1 MSRFFVKSVRVFF
14 GRSWAICLLPDWPR
28 GLLGDRNSLACRTL
42 AIQPSFQRARRISNP
57 TNARSVLERF
67 PTIFLTGGGSLR
79 TSVGMATI

>member
-1 MSRFFVKSVRVFF
+1 MSRFCVKSVRVFLVRP
-14 GRSWAICLLPDWPR
+14 GAICLLPDWGR
-28 GLLGDRNSLACRTL
+28 GRPGHRNWLACETL
-42 AIQPSFQRARRISNP
+42 AIQPSLQRARRRSNP